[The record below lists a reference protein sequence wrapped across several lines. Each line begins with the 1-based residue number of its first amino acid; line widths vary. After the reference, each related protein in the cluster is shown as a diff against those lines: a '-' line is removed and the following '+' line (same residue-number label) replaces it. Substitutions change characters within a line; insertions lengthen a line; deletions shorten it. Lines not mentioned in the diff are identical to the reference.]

1 MSFLYIYLLNCSC
14 LCSSLPVHIMIV
26 GSCSMQAMCG
36 GHHEIFSY
44 ASTAGTL
51 QEGSLVGQD
60 GFMSISLQEGYS
72 VSLRYR
78 FGYRFVTGEPLEKKD
93 QFFLQ
98 WDKVLT
104 SKAYVSGRSAPRF
117 FAQLQIAAELVRET
131 Y

>member
-1 MSFLYIYLLNCSC
+1 
-14 LCSSLPVHIMIV
+14 MIT

-36 GHHEIFSY
+36 GHQEIFSY

-72 VSLRYR
+72 VSLCDWRA
-78 FGYRFVTGEPLEKKD
+78 FGKEGSIFSSMGQGAD
-93 QFFLQ
+93 LQ
-98 WDKVLT
+98 SLRLRT
-104 SKAYVSGRSAPRF
+104 SMF
-117 FAQLQIAAELVRET
+117 CAQLQIAAELVREA